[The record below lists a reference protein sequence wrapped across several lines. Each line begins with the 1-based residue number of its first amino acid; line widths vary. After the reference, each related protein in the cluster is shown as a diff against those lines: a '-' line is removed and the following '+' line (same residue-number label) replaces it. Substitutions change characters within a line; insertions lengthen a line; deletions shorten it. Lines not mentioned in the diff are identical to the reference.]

1 MNTRSQTNGST
12 DPASQERVKEI
23 AAEIFQV
30 DPASIDLAM
39 GPDDI
44 DSWDSLNHL
53 RLITEAEKAFSLR
66 LTMQEIQ
73 GIASLTDLVRFVSKG
88 TGQPPA

>member
-1 MNTRSQTNGST
+1 MTTESQTNGSN
-12 DPASQERVKEI
+12 PASQQRVKEI

-44 DSWDSLNHL
+44 DTWDSLNHL

-66 LTMQEIQ
+66 LTMQQIQ
-73 GIASLTDLVRFVSKG
+73 QIASLTDLVQFVSKAN
-88 TGQPPA
+88 GQQPA